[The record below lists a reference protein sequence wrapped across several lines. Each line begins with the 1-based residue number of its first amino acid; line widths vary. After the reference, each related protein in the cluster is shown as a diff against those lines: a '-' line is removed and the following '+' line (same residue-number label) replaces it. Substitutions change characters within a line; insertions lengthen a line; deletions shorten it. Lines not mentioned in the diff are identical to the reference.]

1 VRTVVVLTIA
11 QVVSEVGFS
20 FALPFTPLLIQQL
33 GVDDLAEVGLWAGII
48 AGVFAV
54 AMGGMAPIWG
64 IVADRFGH
72 RLMIQRAFFGAGA
85 ATTLI
90 YFVQT
95 PEQLLVL
102 RVMHGIFT
110 GVVTAI
116 ATMVSLTAPRQHMA
130 TVLGLLQA
138 AVYFGIT
145 LGPLAGGAFADRF
158 GLRAAFAGSGIILI
172 LTGLMVTFCV
182 PSPTRDAAR
191 PHGATGGGSAGA
203 RPRERFL
210 RRELLVVVTL
220 MALARFSQMG
230 PQPFIPLFVQQLVP
244 SQEGLATTVG
254 FVLAANGVASTVSA
268 LLIGRVD
275 RWFGRRATLVC
286 CLLVAAVLSGLQAGV
301 SAVWQLVA
309 LRVVLGLAQGGTGP
323 AIQALLIDV
332 TPPGRRGAAFGLLT
346 TANAAGNGGGPLFG
360 SLIAASFGVPAVFL
374 ATTPPYLLAAWI
386 VARIRP
392 RPPSAAQS

>member
-1 VRTVVVLTIA
+1 
-11 QVVSEVGFS
+11 
-20 FALPFTPLLIQQL
+20 
-33 GVDDLAEVGLWAGII
+33 
-48 AGVFAV
+48 
-54 AMGGMAPIWG
+54 
-64 IVADRFGH
+64 
-72 RLMIQRAFFGAGA
+72 
-85 ATTLI
+85 
-90 YFVQT
+90 
-95 PEQLLVL
+95 
-102 RVMHGIFT
+102 MHGVFT

-138 AVYFGIT
+138 AVYVGIT

-182 PSPTRDAAR
+182 PAPSREAAR
-191 PHGATGGGSAGA
+191 PAGSAGA
-203 RPRERFL
+203 GGGSKAGTPSRERFL
-210 RRELLVVVTL
+210 RRELLVVVSL
-220 MALARFSQMG
+220 MGLARFSQMG

-244 SQEGLATTVG
+244 SPEGLATTVG
-254 FVLAANGVASTVSA
+254 LVLAANGVASTVSA

-275 RWFGRRATLVC
+275 RRFGRRATLVT
-286 CLLVAAVLSGLQAGV
+286 CLLVAAVLSALQAGV
-301 SAVWQLVA
+301 SAVWHLLL
-309 LRVVLGLAQGGTGP
+309 LRVMLGLAQGGTGP

-360 SLIAASFGVPAVFL
+360 SLIAASFSVPAVFL
-374 ATTPPYLLAAWI
+374 ATSPPYLLAAWI

-392 RPPSAAQS
+392 RPPSVPAS

>member
-1 VRTVVVLTIA
+1 MLTIA
-11 QVVSEVGFS
+11 QIVSEVGFS
-20 FALPFTPLLIQQL
+20 FALPFTPLLIQEL
-33 GVDDLAEVGLWAGII
+33 GVDDLTDVGLWAGII

-85 ATTLI
+85 ATALI

-102 RVMHGIFT
+102 RVLHGVFT

-145 LGPLAGGAFADRF
+145 LGPLAGGAFADHF

-172 LTGLMVTFCV
+172 LTGVMVTLCV
-182 PSPTRDAAR
+182 PAPTRDPAR
-191 PHGATGGGSAGA
+191 LHGASGASGGNAGA

-210 RRELLVVVTL
+210 RRELLVVVSL

-230 PQPFIPLFVQQLVP
+230 PQPFIPLFVQQLMP

-275 RWFGRRATLVC
+275 RRFGRRATLVC
-286 CLLVAAVLSGLQAGV
+286 CLLAAAVLSGLQAGV

-360 SLIAASFGVPAVFL
+360 SLIAAGFGVPAVFL
-374 ATTPPYLLAAWI
+374 ATTPPYVLAAWI
-386 VARIRP
+386 VARIRT
-392 RPPSAAQS
+392 RPPAAA